1 MVLDD
6 ADRLVYAL
14 KRFEKTMKILHVITS
29 LRIGGAEK
37 LMVDLLPRLRDLGND
52 VELAIF
58 DGVHTQFVEE
68 LKGNG
73 IKIHIFGVNRNVYN
87 PIHLIKLRSYF
98 NHFDIIHTHNTS
110 PQLFAAIDS
119 IGKKTFLCTTEHNT
133 SNRRRNI
140 QGLQWVDKWM
150 YSRYQKIIC
159 ISDQAEQNLRN
170 YLNSRAPKIIT
181 IYNGINL
188 KSFLNAQPDY
198 SLKRNKDKIIITM
211 VAAFRPQK
219 DQPTL
224 IKALK
229 LLPEKYELWL
239 VGYGERK
246 EECEK
251 MCEQE
256 GVNDRVLFW
265 GLRKDIPTILKTSD
279 IIVMSS
285 HYEGLSLSNVEGMSC
300 GRPFIASDV
309 DGLREVVKGYG
320 VLFPHQDY
328 QTLAKEITR
337 LTEDKEYADQIIR
350 QCQAKAGE
358 YDIKVM
364 AEKYNA
370 VYQELCSK
378 RKTKDDKR
386 KAKNE
391 RRRES
396 TN

>member
-1 MVLDD
+1 
-6 ADRLVYAL
+6 
-14 KRFEKTMKILHVITS
+14 MKILHVITS

-37 LMVDLLPRLRDLGND
+37 LMVDLLPRIRDLGNE

-58 DGVHTQFVEE
+58 DGEHTQFVDE
-68 LKGNG
+68 LKEND
-73 IKIHIFGVNRNVYN
+73 IKIHIFGVNTNVYS

-119 IGKKTFLCTTEHNT
+119 IGKGTILCTTEHNT

-140 QGLQWVDKWM
+140 KGLKWADKWM

-170 YLNSRAPKIIT
+170 YLNNTSPKITT
-181 IYNGINL
+181 IYNGIYL
-188 KSFLNAQPDY
+188 ETFFNAQPDY
-198 SLKRNKDKIIITM
+198 SLKIHKDKIIITM

-224 IKALK
+224 IKALT
-229 LLPEKYELWL
+229 LLPQAFELWF
-239 VGYGERK
+239 VGDGEKRK
-246 EECEK
+246 ECEQ
-251 MCEQE
+251 MCEHE
-256 GVNDRVLFW
+256 GINDRVHFW
-265 GLRKDIPTILKTSD
+265 GLRKDIPTILKTSN

-309 DGLREVVKGYG
+309 DGLREVVKGHG

-328 QTLAKEITR
+328 QTLAKEIIR
-337 LTEDKEYADQIIR
+337 LTEDKDYAAQIIR
-350 QCQAKAGE
+350 QCQAKAAE

-364 AEKYNA
+364 AQKYNE
-370 VYQELCSK
+370 VY
-378 RKTKDDKR
+378 KTLMKK
-386 KAKNE
+386 
-391 RRRES
+391 
-396 TN
+396 